1 MPKVPSYENFQV
13 MPTAGPAPSFSAP
26 RAPGPGAVVAD
37 QASRL
42 GQSLMGAGGEVAKL
56 QLEANQQ
63 ANLTRINDAANKAQ
77 MVAQDLAYNPETGFM
92 AKQGANAFLDQ
103 EGKPLPTPLASDYGQ
118 KLQDSLSEIRTTLA
132 NDEQRRNFDRVAGNL
147 QANFHG
153 QIERHV
159 GQQFGAYKDATAD
172 GTVAVVSN
180 GAKLNWDNP
189 TYILGGK
196 DPNTGE
202 YTPGEIDKVKAAI
215 MEKAQRAGMTG
226 MAAEKAIQN
235 GVSGIHTGVVMM
247 ALQNG
252 NPKYASDYM
261 AQAKARG
268 EMTGDDLLKLQGH
281 VNTATWTNQANT
293 AVQQATT
300 AVMPA
305 IAPSAMDRMAAI
317 TAQTESGNRD
327 FAKDGSLLQGPTT
340 RYGTAKGSMQV
351 LDGTAQDPGF
361 GVKPAQDNSAA
372 ERARV
377 GRDYLHALVQRYDGD
392 PAKAWAAYNAGPG
405 VVDKA
410 LKGSAAGSG
419 VDWLSS
425 MPKETQA
432 YVQKNLA
439 ALQKGGTPAPRP
451 TELEFVNNAIAALGQ
466 NPDPQAVKI
475 TREAAATQFT
485 IINKTLTEKGDN
497 ALADAQR
504 WVAQNTGAPLE
515 RMPAPLV
522 DALTQYAPGKLDD
535 LRKFHRAMVTPDEVK
550 TNLSRYNDVV
560 TDMGRYA
567 RMSDAGWDSLQS
579 ELNPTDFKALSKQRQ
594 EYRTGAGSTSPG
606 GINREAV
613 NRSVDMGLQALKID
627 THPKTSDTASQE
639 RLGAIRDFV
648 DRSIFDA
655 QRASGKKMTAE
666 EIDTHVH
673 KLFATDVK
681 FKRTVFGFSADSSE
695 KLMSMEFSGLPPSAK
710 DGLRQSLIAQGNKN
724 PTDTDIL
731 NLYRRLHVQQ

>member
-1 MPKVPSYENFQV
+1 
-13 MPTAGPAPSFSAP
+13 
-26 RAPGPGAVVAD
+26 
-37 QASRL
+37 
-42 GQSLMGAGGEVAKL
+42 MGAGGEVAKL
-56 QLEANQQ
+56 QLEAIQQ
-63 ANLTRINDAANKAQ
+63 ANLTRVNDAANKAQ

-118 KLQDSLSEIRTTLA
+118 KLQDRLSEIRLTLA

-202 YTPGEIDKVKAAI
+202 YTPGEIDKAKAAI

-226 MAAEKAIQN
+226 MAAEKAIQSA
-235 GVSGIHTGVVMM
+235 VSGIHTGVVMM

-281 VNTATWTNQANT
+281 VNTATWTNQANQ

-327 FAKDGSLLQGPTT
+327 FAKDGSLLQGPAT

-377 GRDYLHALVQRYDGD
+377 GRDYLQAMVQRYDGD

-410 LKGSAAGSG
+410 LKESAAGRSG
-419 VDWLSS
+419 SVDWLAY

-451 TELEFVNNAIAALGQ
+451 TELEFVNNAIAALGP

-550 TNLSRYNDVV
+550 TDLGRYNDVV
-560 TDMGRYA
+560 TNLERYA
-567 RMSDAGWDSLQS
+567 RMSDAGWNMLQS
-579 ELNPTDFKALSKQRQ
+579 QFSPTDFKALSKQRAD
-594 EYRTGAGSTSPG
+594 YLTGGSDISPTG
-606 GINREAV
+606 LNREAV
-613 NRSVDMGLQALKID
+613 NRTVDAGLQALKINP
-627 THPKTSDTASQE
+627 HPSSTDSSGNE
-639 RLGAIRDFV
+639 RVGAIRDFV

-666 EIDTHVH
+666 EIANHVH
-673 KLFATDVK
+673 KLFATDVQ
-681 FKRTVFGFSADSSE
+681 FKGTLWGSNTQ
-695 KLMSMEFSGLPPSAK
+695 KLMDMKLGDVPSEAK
-710 DGLRQSLIAQGNKN
+710 AGLRQSLIAQGNKN